1 MSAEAPARARG
12 GLGRRVGRGLFLALL
27 VGFVATVVAFA
38 PALFIQSVFVG
49 ESQRCEELRQR
60 EQAALGEVETTCA
73 DDLQETPTWLPG
85 AIIAAGAILGA
96 SGGFAYGFLDP
107 VRLRRRDELPWL
119 PF

>member
-1 MSAEAPARARG
+1 M
-12 GLGRRVGRGLFLALL
+12 GRRAGRGLLLALL
-27 VGFVATVVAFA
+27 VGFVATVVALA

-73 DDLQETPTWLPG
+73 EDLQETPTWLPG
-85 AIIAAGAILGA
+85 VIIAAGAALGA
-96 SGGFAYGFLDP
+96 AGGFAYGFLDP
-107 VRLRRRDELPWL
+107 ARPRRRDELPWL